1 METVEG
7 PAKTESSFF
16 ISLFH
21 AQFGKRSVIV
31 NGVLVAA
38 EGKKGE
44 RHGSGRMAKKSYG
57 FLDQST
63 LLKLQVDQSK
73 LPYTF
78 FCLFS
83 GRKE

>member
-7 PAKTESSFF
+7 PVKTESSFF

-31 NGVLVAA
+31 NGVLFAA

-44 RHGSGRMAKKSYG
+44 SHSEEIVWLS
-57 FLDQST
+57 
-63 LLKLQVDQSK
+63 
-73 LPYTF
+73 
-78 FCLFS
+78 
-83 GRKE
+83 

>member
-16 ISLFH
+16 ISLF
-21 AQFGKRSVIV
+21 QFGKRSVIV

-44 RHGSGRMAKKSYG
+44 RHGSDHIAKKSYS

>member
-1 METVEG
+1 MRMETVEG

-31 NGVLVAA
+31 NGVLFAA

-44 RHGSGRMAKKSYG
+44 SHSEEIVWLS
-57 FLDQST
+57 
-63 LLKLQVDQSK
+63 
-73 LPYTF
+73 
-78 FCLFS
+78 
-83 GRKE
+83 

>member
-1 METVEG
+1 MRMETVEG
-7 PAKTESSFF
+7 PAKTESTFF

-31 NGVLVAA
+31 NGVLFAA
-38 EGKKGE
+38 EEKKE
-44 RHGSGRMAKKSYG
+44 SHIAKKSYG

>member
-38 EGKKGE
+38 EGKKRRE
-44 RHGSGRMAKKSYG
+44 AWVGSHSEEIVW
-57 FLDQST
+57 LS
-63 LLKLQVDQSK
+63 
-73 LPYTF
+73 
-78 FCLFS
+78 
-83 GRKE
+83 

>member
-1 METVEG
+1 MRMETVEG

-16 ISLFH
+16 ISLF
-21 AQFGKRSVIV
+21 QFGKRSVIV

-38 EGKKGE
+38 EGKRGE
-44 RHGSGRMAKKSYG
+44 RHGSGHIAKKSHG

-73 LPYTF
+73 LPHTF